1 MKNALPIAIGVVVVV
16 LAVAGIL
23 FVSGRHAP
31 VNAQAP
37 QQVPVLLTDP
47 PHVPTGTSA
56 LIITYTSVMV
66 QTGSGT
72 WINASGSGSINLM
85 DLVNAT
91 TVIGTANLTANT
103 VVDSIRFSV
112 ASANIV
118 VNGVSSG
125 VTLPNSTI
133 TAHLSGKGNVNASGG
148 LLLDFTPTIVTISTA
163 GNATDYIMVP
173 SVRAVSIGNV
183 TIHRVG
189 ERTELSNDYRHSLER
204 SGANISIS
212 SANIISF
219 GNYTRISV
227 TVNDSSNVSVTI
239 KHILVFGNYTMDINM
254 PGLQA
259 NASVNASV
267 DDIVNS
273 IGVGGRSNAV
283 IGVIGGYDDQVKLV
297 ANASAEANTPDSS
310 NTFVNQNATAST
322 SDSSN
327 TFVNENASSHM
338 NTGETGAYHG
348 NESEHVYGSGSM
360 RYENDH
366 ANALN
371 LLISQN
377 GTLYLPFQFSA
388 SGEAE
393 QNGPGYTI
401 AAGSS
406 ETFTF
411 NGIVSHGNGIV
422 GITATAGDNY
432 TIAVSGSDGVHA
444 VTTVTAS

>member
-16 LAVAGIL
+16 LVALL
-23 FVSGRHAP
+23 FVSGQHAP
-31 VNAQAP
+31 VHTQAS

-56 LIITYTSVMV
+56 LVITYTSVMV
-66 QTGSGT
+66 QTGSGK
-72 WINASGSGSINLM
+72 WINAPGSGSINLM
-85 DLVNAT
+85 GLVNAT
-91 TVIGTANLTANT
+91 TVIGTANISANT
-103 VVDSIRFSV
+103 VVDAIRFSV

-118 VNGVSSG
+118 VNGVASN
-125 VTLPNSTI
+125 VTLPNSTV
-133 TAHLSGKGNVNASGG
+133 TAHLSGNGNVNASGG
-148 LLLDFTPTIVTISTA
+148 LLLDFTPTIVTINTA

-173 SVRAVSIGNV
+173 SVRAVSVGNV
-183 TIHRVG
+183 TIRKVG
-189 ERTELSNDYRHSLER
+189 ERADLSNDYRHNLER

-212 SANIISF
+212 SANMISF

-239 KHILVFGNYTMDINM
+239 KHILVFGNYTMDLNM
-254 PGLQA
+254 PGIQA

-273 IGVGGRSNAV
+273 IGVGSRSNAV
-283 IGVIGGYDDQVKLV
+283 IGVIGGYNDPVKLV
-297 ANASAEANTPDSS
+297 ANASVEANTPDSS
-310 NTFVNQNATAST
+310 NTLDNVNAT
-322 SDSSN
+322 
-327 TFVNENASSHM
+327 SHTY
-338 NTGETGAYHG
+338 NGIGTDHG
-348 NESEHVYGSGSM
+348 NSSEHVYGSGSM

-366 ANALN
+366 ADALN
-371 LLISQN
+371 LLVSQN

-422 GITATAGDNY
+422 GITSTPGSNY

-444 VTTVTAS
+444 IKTVIAS